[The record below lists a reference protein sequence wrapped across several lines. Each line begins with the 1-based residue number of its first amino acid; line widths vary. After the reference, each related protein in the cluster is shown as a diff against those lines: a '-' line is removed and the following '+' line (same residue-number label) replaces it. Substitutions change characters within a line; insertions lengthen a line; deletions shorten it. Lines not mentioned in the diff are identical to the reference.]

1 MVVLLALNSGLTDAA
16 GYLALGGAF
25 SSVMTGNMVLLG
37 LSLGSAAGTLAL
49 HAGAAVLAFV
59 CGCAIGTRVAGTAR
73 AGDPIWPRAVTR
85 ALVLQSV
92 AVAIYA
98 VAWWGT
104 AARPGPA
111 LQLALLAVN
120 ALALGVQSSAVQRFG
135 VAGLSTTYLTGTLTT
150 AVIRVVSGRPLRE
163 IGHSLLILTGLIA
176 GAVIGALL
184 AVHARIWVPAA
195 QLGVLGM
202 VVCWVATRDSEL
214 SPAES
219 DGPDGGISADLSEK
233 VRTAG
238 P

>member
-37 LSLGSAAGTLAL
+37 LSVGSAAGTLVL

-85 ALVLQSV
+85 ALVLQAA
-92 AVAIYA
+92 AVGIYA

-104 AARPGPA
+104 AGQPGPA
-111 LQLALLAVN
+111 LQLALLALN

-135 VAGLSTTYLTGTLTT
+135 VPGLSTTYLTGTLTT
-150 AVIRVVSGRPLRE
+150 VVIRLISGRPPRE
-163 IGHSLLILTGLIA
+163 IRHSLVILMGLIT
-176 GAVIGALL
+176 GAVIGTLL
-184 AVHARIWVPAA
+184 VVHARIFLPAA
-195 QLGVLGM
+195 QLGLLGL
-202 VVCWVATRDSEL
+202 VVFRVATRDSEL
-214 SPAES
+214 SPV
-219 DGPDGGISADLSEK
+219 K
-233 VRTAG
+233 
-238 P
+238 